1 MTLQELG
8 TVLQKMYFNSKEGES
23 VVMIHLFG
31 VKYADEIK
39 TSGASKREIVE
50 AAGISKSYATELSKA
65 IKLSE
70 FVRTI

>member
-8 TVLQKMYFNSKEGES
+8 KTLQEMYFNSKKGES

-31 VKYADEIK
+31 VKYAHEIK
-39 TSGASKREIVE
+39 KSGASKREIVE

-65 IKLSE
+65 VRLAE
-70 FVRTI
+70 FVQPK